1 MKKLLSLLFL
11 FVVIGTSQVA
21 TADSTQFTPLPLH
34 FWPMNENFSM
44 IPVNAPPC
52 YSMGFGY
59 PPVEI
64 DNGTYALISGV
75 AYTGCTNVSNP
86 EVKIIGIRVNNFSN
100 RTFKSIK
107 VAYYVS
113 TPYRVA
119 LDLQTTNMTI
129 VYKPYNSTHEL
140 VLVELSNITIGPE
153 SREFIGTS
161 DPSAVGWPRELR
173 LEFLVDKVTGEGYL
187 IYGEEKKY
195 VGLFPLLPAPYLSP
209 DNYIR
214 GLLYRTKQFISTVET
229 NPWIVEQVIEKAK
242 ASDDVR
248 KASAYI
254 QGFAMNVTSN
264 ILNPKGNYLGQPA
277 VVVRDYVRLNGSTKT
292 VLDFMSGVTKPYTV
306 PTITGGSMIV
316 NESEAKSAMLAYLR
330 DNDPQP
336 LKELVLSHA
345 LTSARSPYLIW
356 SFGDGRYA
364 IVDFHVPLD
373 SWGLLT
379 LPLPPG
385 YNGSYIL
392 IKPFVNASEPFLHVE
407 YDPSLYT
414 PENITTSW
422 ETVGQCIEYL
432 RNSLINEVM
441 NIMYNISTQDTVNV
455 SRFEVLYPFVI
466 KQLNAC
472 GLSVPEDLKDTQTP
486 AADAKTENT
495 TSRAITSNKSD
506 KNTHICGPAFL
517 LPLALI
523 PALLWRKRK

>member
-1 MKKLLSLLFL
+1 
-11 FVVIGTSQVA
+11 
-21 TADSTQFTPLPLH
+21 
-34 FWPMNENFSM
+34 
-44 IPVNAPPC
+44 
-52 YSMGFGY
+52 
-59 PPVEI
+59 
-64 DNGTYALISGV
+64 
-75 AYTGCTNVSNP
+75 
-86 EVKIIGIRVNNFSN
+86 
-100 RTFKSIK
+100 
-107 VAYYVS
+107 
-113 TPYRVA
+113 
-119 LDLQTTNMTI
+119 MT
-129 VYKPYNSTHEL
+129 
-140 VLVELSNITIGPE
+140 
-153 SREFIGTS
+153 
-161 DPSAVGWPRELR
+161 PSAVGWPRELH
-173 LEFLVDKVTGEGYL
+173 LKFLVDKVTGEGYL

-195 VGLFPLLPAPYLSP
+195 VGLFPPLLPPAPYLSP

-214 GLLYRTKQFISTVET
+214 RLLYRTKQFISTVET

-264 ILNPKGNYLGQPA
+264 ILNPKGGNYLGQPA

-292 VLDFMSGVTKPYTV
+292 VLDVMSWVNKPYTV
-306 PTITGGSMIV
+306 PTITGGSMRV

-330 DNDPQP
+330 DNDPPQPP

-345 LTSARSPYLIW
+345 LKSTGSPYLIW
-356 SFGDGRYA
+356 SFWGERYA
-364 IVDFHVPLD
+364 IVDFHVPPRLV
-373 SWGLLT
+373 GFAN
-379 LPLPPG
+379 PPPPAPPG

-392 IKPFVNASEPFLHVE
+392 IKPFVNGSEPFLHVE
-407 YDPSLYT
+407 YDPPSLYT

-472 GLSVPEDLKDTQTP
+472 GLSVPEDLKDTQAP

-523 PALLWRKRK
+523 PRLALEEEEMNSHILLSTFIFRVSSFPATSIFIQGG